1 MDAEKFYSPQEL
13 ERQYNVRDSR
23 ADYETKIVPDWIKRS
38 AITRTNLK
46 SAIDISYGKS
56 EKQKL
61 DFFSSPDIN
70 SPTVIFFHGGYWQR
84 GDKSVYSFLA
94 NSFVNNNINFLAVGY
109 DLCPKISITQIVL
122 QAQEAIVWIW
132 QNANKLEI
140 NKDKFIVSGHS
151 AGGHITGMMMG
162 TEWNKISSDLP
173 NNLILAGIPISA
185 LNLLEPIRHT
195 TLNDALKMD
204 KEEAKSQSPIYLPP
218 KTNAQQ
224 LIVYGANETDEF
236 HRQSNIYY
244 EKFKSKERK
253 IERFIVQ
260 DADHFDEMNDL
271 SNESSKFFKKMKEFI
286 ELL

>member
-61 DFFSSPDIN
+61 DFFSSADIN

-94 NSFVNNNINFLAVGY
+94 NSFVKNNINFLAVGY
-109 DLCPKISITQIVL
+109 DLCPKISITQIVS

-218 KTNAQQ
+218 RTNAQQ

-244 EKFKSKERK
+244 EKFKSEERK
-253 IERFIVQ
+253 IERFIVP

-271 SNESSKFFKKMKEFI
+271 SNESSEFFKKMKKFI

>member
-109 DLCPKISITQIVL
+109 DLCPKISITQIVS

-271 SNESSKFFKKMKEFI
+271 SNESSEFFKKMKEFI

>member
-94 NSFVNNNINFLAVGY
+94 NSFVKNNINFLAVGY
-109 DLCPKISITQIVL
+109 DLCPKISITQIVS

-271 SNESSKFFKKMKEFI
+271 SNESSEFFKKMKKFI